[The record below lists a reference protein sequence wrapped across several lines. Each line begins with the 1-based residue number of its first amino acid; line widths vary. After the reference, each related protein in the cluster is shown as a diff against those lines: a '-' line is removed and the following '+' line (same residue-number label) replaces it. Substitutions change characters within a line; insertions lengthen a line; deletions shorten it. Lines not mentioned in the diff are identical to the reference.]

1 MTVGEIL
8 GWMVA
13 GLVVGAIARLLVPG
27 RQPMGI
33 FMTMVLGILGAIA
46 GGVIHNLVRFGTI
59 TRSDFDVA
67 NAWHGWIFSI
77 IGGVVLL
84 VLYVMVAGRRTS

>member
-33 FMTMVLGILGAIA
+33 FMTMVLGILGAFA
-46 GGVIHNLVRFGTI
+46 GGVIYNLVYHGTL
-59 TRSDFDVA
+59 TRADFDVA
-67 NAWHGWIFSI
+67 TAWHGWIFSI
-77 IGGVVLL
+77 IGGIVLL
-84 VLYVMVAGRRTS
+84 VLYIMVAGRRTS

>member
-13 GLVVGAIARLLVPG
+13 GLVVGAIARFLVPG

-46 GGVIHNLVRFGTI
+46 GGAIHNLVRFGTI
-59 TRSDFDVA
+59 TRADFDVA
-67 NAWHGWIFSI
+67 NAWHGWVFSI

-84 VLYVMVAGRRTS
+84 LLYVMVAGRRTS